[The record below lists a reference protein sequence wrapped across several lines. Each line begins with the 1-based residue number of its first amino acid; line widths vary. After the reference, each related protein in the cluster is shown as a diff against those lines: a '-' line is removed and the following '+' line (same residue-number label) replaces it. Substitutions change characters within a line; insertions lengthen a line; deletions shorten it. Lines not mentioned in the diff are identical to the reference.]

1 LGPQKGKQQAK
12 EGSSRPTTPINAT
25 SARGVDDSLKAPVIS
40 SSPLLPES
48 PLEPPPKETEKP
60 SEKPFDVSMRFVIMV
75 DTDEV
80 SSTAEMV
87 DLNDIFH
94 LTFRDYEKLA
104 KDFASDYTLRKNL
117 PRELKECRPLLVAQ
131 YGA

>member
-1 LGPQKGKQQAK
+1 
-12 EGSSRPTTPINAT
+12 
-25 SARGVDDSLKAPVIS
+25 
-40 SSPLLPES
+40 
-48 PLEPPPKETEKP
+48 
-60 SEKPFDVSMRFVIMV
+60 MV

-80 SSTAEMV
+80 SSTTEMV
-87 DLNDIFH
+87 DLNYIFH
-94 LTFRDYEKLA
+94 PTFRDYEKLA